1 MDCPEPGWHCS
12 INQLL
17 GTECILVKRRRAC
30 LGLLSAI
37 PISNA
42 LCLEGRL
49 CFGGREWPILR
60 RVTYGLECTSISS
73 RGSMD
78 SPVLPTV
85 RFISRDYCCAIRSA
99 FFVTGYSCYEPVLKF
114 ITYFGIRC
122 SVQVSDPSGGCPGL
136 SRQLKAESELLR
148 NPINP
153 TNSYGS
159 CEVLYRI
166 NWHRAPRSCTPFIHT
181 AI

>member
-1 MDCPEPGWHCS
+1 VDCPEPGWHCS

-17 GTECILVKRRRAC
+17 GTECVLVKRRRAC
-30 LGLLSAI
+30 LGWLSAI

-60 RVTYGLECTSISS
+60 RATYGLECTSISS

-78 SPVLPTV
+78 SRVLPTV

-99 FFVTGYSCYEPVLKF
+99 FFVTGYCWYSSHVPYARELCETRIYAADTAAENRTSIHQPTTHTYRNAVILVPV
-114 ITYFGIRC
+114 
-122 SVQVSDPSGGCPGL
+122 D
-136 SRQLKAESELLR
+136 
-148 NPINP
+148 
-153 TNSYGS
+153 
-159 CEVLYRI
+159 
-166 NWHRAPRSCTPFIHT
+166 
-181 AI
+181 